1 MPRSS
6 PTASPSDEEL
16 ARRAQ
21 QGSTASFEELL
32 RRFQTP
38 VLQFLQHRG
47 AAAAAEDLLQETFIR
62 AYVNLFRYRSRWR
75 FATWL
80 FTIARRV
87 SLNHHRRRRPI
98 SGAAVESAE
107 CGAVG
112 PAEAAAA
119 ADSRQY
125 LWDRAAQVLSQ
136 EELTALWLH
145 YVESMST
152 RDIATVLERSGVAVK
167 TMIFRARRKLAPVLK
182 ELAPEGTVPGS
193 RAAPARNNAWCA

>member
-1 MPRSS
+1 M
-6 PTASPSDEEL
+6 
-16 ARRAQ
+16 
-21 QGSTASFEELL
+21 

-47 AAAAAEDLLQETFIR
+47 AAAVAEDLLQDTFIR

-87 SLNHHRRRRPI
+87 SLNYHRRPRPV
-98 SGAAVESAE
+98 SGAAVELVE
-107 CGAVG
+107 CGAAG

-125 LWDRAAQVLSQ
+125 LWDRAAQVLGP
-136 EELTALWLH
+136 EEHTAMWLY

-152 RDIATVLERSGVAVK
+152 RDIAKVLERSSVSVK
-167 TMIFRARRKLAPVLK
+167 TMIFRRA
-182 ELAPEGTVPGS
+182 GS
-193 RAAPARNNAWCA
+193 WRPC

>member
-1 MPRSS
+1 M
-6 PTASPSDEEL
+6 
-16 ARRAQ
+16 
-21 QGSTASFEELL
+21 

-75 FATWL
+75 FTTWL

-87 SLNHHRRRRPI
+87 SLNYHRRPRPEN
-98 SGAAVESAE
+98 SAVIESAA
-107 CGAVG
+107 CRGVG

-125 LWDRAAQVLSQ
+125 LWDRAAEVLS
-136 EELTALWLH
+136 EDELTAMWLH

-152 RDIATVLERSGVAVK
+152 REIATVLERSSVAIK
-167 TMIFRARRKLAPVLK
+167 TMIFRARKKLAPVLE
-182 ELAPEGTVPGS
+182 ELAPEGTPPGS
-193 RAAPARNNAWCA
+193 AAAPARNDALCA

>member
-1 MPRSS
+1 M
-6 PTASPSDEEL
+6 
-16 ARRAQ
+16 
-21 QGSTASFEELL
+21 

-47 AAAAAEDLLQETFIR
+47 AAAAAEDLLQDTFIR

-87 SLNHHRRRRPI
+87 SLNYHRRPRAE
-98 SGAAVESAE
+98 SGGAMEAAE
-107 CGAVG
+107 CGRAG
-112 PAEAAAA
+112 PADLAAA

-125 LWDRAAQVLSQ
+125 LWDRAAGVLSQ
-136 EELTALWLH
+136 EELTAMWLH

-152 RDIATVLERSGVAVK
+152 REIATVLERSSVAIK
-167 TMIFRARRKLAPVLK
+167 TMIFRARKKLAPVME

-193 RAAPARNNAWCA
+193 GAGPARNNVLCA

>member
-1 MPRSS
+1 M
-6 PTASPSDEEL
+6 ASPSDEEL

-38 VLQFLQHRG
+38 VLQFLQRRG

-87 SLNHHRRRRPI
+87 SLNYHRRPRLDA
-98 SGAAVESAE
+98 G
-107 CGAVG
+107 GAVDSAAGGGAG

-125 LWDRAAQVLSQ
+125 LWDRAARVLSQ
-136 EELTALWLH
+136 EELTAMWLY

-152 RDIATVLERSGVAVK
+152 REIATVLERSSVAIK
-167 TMIFRARRKLAPVLK
+167 TMMFRARRKLAPVLE
-182 ELAPEGTVPGS
+182 ELAPEGAAPGS
-193 RAAPARNNAWCA
+193 PPPAHNNAWCV

>member
-1 MPRSS
+1 M
-6 PTASPSDEEL
+6 
-16 ARRAQ
+16 
-21 QGSTASFEELL
+21 

-47 AAAAAEDLLQETFIR
+47 AAAAAEDLLQDTFIR

-87 SLNHHRRRRPI
+87 SLNHHRRRRPEN
-98 SGAAVESAE
+98 GAAIEAAE
-107 CGAVG
+107 CPVAG
-112 PAEAAAA
+112 PAETAAA

-125 LWDRAAQVLSQ
+125 LWDRAARVLSQ

-152 RDIATVLERSGVAVK
+152 RDIATVLERSSVAIK
-167 TMIFRARRKLAPVLK
+167 TMIFRRAGNWRRCW
-182 ELAPEGTVPGS
+182 
-193 RAAPARNNAWCA
+193 RN